1 DGNRAQG
8 GAAGEQQIDGVLNP
22 GQWMIS
28 KHDVTDSAASESGHA
43 AQHADSEPI
52 HFAFAGRKRSGH
64 GFRNDGDDKKNVQ
77 KGRGFESSGHGRIIS
92 QVGQRPRSCAFYE
105 LKPGCVFC
113 MMACHRSIL
122 KGERMRERLDCAVL
136 LTDCTIGWVEPLL
149 GQHAGGRLHLHPLEH
164 VVRVEDDA
172 SAQALA
178 GSSMAL
184 RRFDAC
190 VIPVWP
196 ASLSWARM
204 SLAQGA
210 GKLHTPVL
218 ALAHELSTAGLYDL
232 HQLGVADFLRN
243 PFCSHEARMRI
254 ERLLDGRRATLP
266 PLPAPGLHVS
276 EARPAGEDPFS
287 RPLAPGNTP
296 EQGASVWDLD
306 GYAVAAAS
314 CSSSSSESFQEA
326 KKRVIERFERAYL
339 NAALGRHG

>member
-1 DGNRAQG
+1 
-8 GAAGEQQIDGVLNP
+8 
-22 GQWMIS
+22 
-28 KHDVTDSAASESGHA
+28 
-43 AQHADSEPI
+43 
-52 HFAFAGRKRSGH
+52 
-64 GFRNDGDDKKNVQ
+64 
-77 KGRGFESSGHGRIIS
+77 
-92 QVGQRPRSCAFYE
+92 
-105 LKPGCVFC
+105 
-113 MMACHRSIL
+113 
-122 KGERMRERLDCAVL
+122 MRERLDCAVL

-172 SAQALA
+172 SAHALA

-184 RRFDAC
+184 RRFDVC

-232 HQLGVADFLRN
+232 HQLGVADFLRT

-326 KKRVIERFERAYL
+326 KKRVIERFERAYI
-339 NAALGRHG
+339 NAALGRHGGNIAMAARAAKKHRRAFWALMRKHEIDAEPYRRRSCPLPARRQSLGSSNQSSHASGTSTGGSAWA